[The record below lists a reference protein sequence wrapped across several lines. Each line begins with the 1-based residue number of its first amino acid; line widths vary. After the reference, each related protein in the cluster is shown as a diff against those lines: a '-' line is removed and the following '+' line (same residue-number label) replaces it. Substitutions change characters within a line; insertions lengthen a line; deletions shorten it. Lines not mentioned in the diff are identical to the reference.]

1 MELVNTLDYYDTA
14 TITAVISFIVQAPAG
29 ANVIKPFMV
38 VSYKNL

>member
-29 ANVIKPFMV
+29 VNVIKLFMV
-38 VSYKNL
+38 VSYKFS